1 MALLYK
7 EATFPVHYRE
17 AQVQPIMAALYRRR
31 SITLTGVAGMGKSN
45 VVRFILAHAEA
56 RTHYLQDRANDYVF
70 VQVDGAGLAEVSEA
84 AVLHEIAAELQQVGR
99 LPLLEP
105 APPAEV
111 RRAFKTHWLSID
123 PRLSLVVVF
132 DEFDAAVTRLNK
144 DFFNYLAHLRN
155 ARPHGNVSYVF
166 VARRPVNNL
175 GSLQE
180 LLDDSCVIGP
190 FERRDALD
198 AIHRDEARL
207 NRLFNA
213 LERDR
218 LIEVS
223 GGHPGL
229 LKNLCELAAG
239 RDLDLAQSP
248 AAIAAQVLPSEK
260 IRNLCAELWQDFTA
274 AEQALLGQAAHGA
287 LNAHQAADAAARWLR
302 RSRLIVEAAP
312 SSYTVFS
319 PVFAGYVREQAAAQ
333 RGALRITA
341 VMPNQAR
348 LETAVA
354 AEQVSLAPK
363 LFAVL
368 VELVEARGQLLSN
381 AELIERAYGREAMGV
396 SNAALSQIIQRLRRT
411 LDPIAR
417 RLLHDEAYTCIET
430 IRDTGYRLTG

>member
-1 MALLYK
+1 MQLYK
-7 EATFPVHYRE
+7 EATFPTHYR
-17 AQVQPIMAALYRRR
+17 AAPVRQIMLAVFRLR
-31 SITLTGVAGMGKSN
+31 SITITGAAGMGKSN

-56 RTHYLQDRANDYVF
+56 RARYWQDRAAAYVF
-70 VQVDGAGLAEVSEA
+70 AHVDGAGLDEVSEA
-84 AVLHEIAAELQQVGR
+84 AVLRELAVELERAG
-99 LPLLEP
+99 LTPPLGP

-111 RRAFKTHWLSID
+111 RRAFKTHWLNID
-123 PRLSLVVVF
+123 PRLNLAIVF
-132 DEFDAAVTRLNK
+132 DEFDAAAARLNQE
-144 DFFNYLAHLRN
+144 FFNYLAHLRN
-155 ARPHGNVSYVF
+155 ARPRGNVSYLF
-166 VARRPVNNL
+166 VTRRPLNNL
-175 GSLQE
+175 GGLQE
-180 LLDDSCVIGP
+180 LLDDSCVVGP
-190 FERRDALD
+190 FDRTDALD
-198 AIHRDEARL
+198 AIGRDAVRL
-207 NRLFNA
+207 SRSFNA

-218 LIEVS
+218 LIAAS

-229 LKNLCELAAG
+229 LKNLCEVAAG
-239 RDLDLAQSP
+239 GELDLEQP
-248 AAIAAQVLPSEK
+248 PEAIARQSLQSEK
-260 IRNLCAELWQDFTA
+260 IRSLCEELWLDFTA

-287 LNAHQAADAAARWLR
+287 LNARQAADAAARWLR
-302 RSRLIVEAAP
+302 RSRLIVETAP

-348 LETAVA
+348 LETAAA
-354 AEQVSLAPK
+354 AEQVSLSPK

-381 AELIERAYGREAMGV
+381 AELIERAYGREAAGV
-396 SNAALSQIIQRLRRT
+396 SNAALSQIIQRLRRA